1 MASRHSSVTAQRP
14 SVLANGVFKATR
26 FKAPTPDSK
35 NEFWENHLEGG
46 HFSGKDKGFFD
57 GERGITLRVAVCF
70 WTKVAVFHDSFVNRL
85 GRPPHAS

>member
-1 MASRHSSVTAQRP
+1 MSIEESRLASRHSSVTAQRP

-57 GERGITLRVAVCF
+57 GERGITLRVAVC
-70 WTKVAVFHDSFVNRL
+70 L
-85 GRPPHAS
+85 GRRSLYSMIRL